1 MKWPI
6 LYLIDGSS
14 YIFRAYHAIRSL
26 STSKGFPTNAI
37 YGFNS
42 MIFKFLKDYKP
53 KYLGIV
59 FDSKGKT
66 FRDEIYPLYKANRAE
81 APDDLNVQISKIFET
96 VDAFRIP
103 QLQIEGYEADDII
116 GTIAKGM
123 EEEGVSVVLVTGD
136 KDFCQ
141 LVSEKVTLLD
151 TMRNKKTGI
160 REVVERFGVPPERV
174 TDVLALSGDAIDNI
188 PGVRGIGE
196 KTASELIRKFGS
208 LEKLLDSINEIPQR
222 QKELLEANKENAIL
236 SKELVTIKTDVPIK
250 ITLADLEYEGFDKDK
265 LGVIFEELEFK
276 SLLREL
282 GSFPRV
288 VPDNTHGKSMQDP
301 STPNTTQTELAVHEN
316 AGSGQ
321 EFDSVDSAQPATP
334 AVQQSQPVLQTV
346 SPVTEVSYDN
356 YHLVLSEK
364 ELNDVL
370 ERIEST
376 GEVSIDLE
384 TTSQD
389 PMQARI
395 VGIALS
401 PTPHEA
407 YYIPVAHKLT
417 ITDSSKQLGL
427 EYALGKL
434 RPVIEK
440 EEIKKI
446 GQNLKY
452 EFIILE
458 RYGIELRGI
467 SCDTMIAAHLID
479 ASRMSYSL
487 DELAKLYLGHK
498 TITYKDVTG
507 TGRDKINFEEVGLEK
522 AKIYA
527 CEDADVAMI
536 LSKKLTSQLEEI
548 NLINVFR
555 NTELNFIEVLA
566 RIEMNG
572 VKVDSAILDG
582 LSVEFERSLEEV
594 AKEIYGEVG
603 FEFNLNSPI
612 QLREVLFDKLRLPM
626 KKLTKTGEAST
637 DVEVLNEL
645 SKFHHIP
652 QKVLE
657 HRGLSKLKS
666 TYVDALPK
674 LINPETGR
682 IHTSFNQVGAS
693 TGRLSSSE
701 PNLQNIPIKTTE
713 GKRIREA
720 FIPEEGFLIL
730 SADYSQI
737 ELRLLAH
744 FSEDKSLVE
753 AFLAGSDI
761 HSRTASEI
769 FGVSEDLV
777 SPEMRRLAKTINF
790 GIIYGISPF
799 GLAKQLGTSNSIAK
813 SYINEYF
820 KRYGSVKSYMEK
832 SIQEAQ
838 KQGYAVSIIGRRRP
852 IPELKSKDRGTRG
865 FGERTAINTPIQ
877 GSAADIIKIAMIR
890 IHEKLKTGFKSRMI
904 LQVHD
909 ELLFEI
915 HRSELD
921 ELSKVIREEMERAW
935 NLRVPLRVDVGVGRN
950 WAEAH

>member
-1 MKWPI
+1 MDNKT

-26 STSKGFPTNAI
+26 RTSSGFPTNAI
-37 YGFNS
+37 FGFTS

-53 KYLGIV
+53 DYLGIV

-66 FRDEIYPLYKANRAE
+66 FRDDIYPLYKANRGAP
-81 APDDLNVQISKIFET
+81 PDDLEVQIPKIFEI
-96 VDAFRIP
+96 VDALQIP
-103 QLQIEGYEADDII
+103 QVQIEGYEADDII
-116 GTIAKGM
+116 GTLAERS
-123 EEEGVSVVLVTGD
+123 EEKSFNVVLVTGD

-141 LVSEKVTLLD
+141 LVSDKVTLLD

-160 REVVERFGVPPERV
+160 KEVIEKFGVSPERV
-174 TDVLALSGDAIDNI
+174 TDVLALSGDSIDNI

-208 LEKLLDSINEIPQR
+208 LEKLLESINEIPQR
-222 QKELLEANKENAIL
+222 QRELLEANRENALL
-236 SKELVTIKTDVPIK
+236 SKKLVTIKTDVPINVS
-250 ITLADLEYEGFDKDK
+250 LEDLRYGGFDKEK
-265 LGVIFEELEFK
+265 LAGIFEELEFK
-276 SLLREL
+276 SLVREIGGHPKSKPDSISGKTSKKPAQNSSQL
-282 GSFPRV
+282 GFLKEP
-288 VPDNTHGKSMQDP
+288 PY
-301 STPNTTQTELAVHEN
+301 PN
-316 AGSGQ
+316 
-321 EFDSVDSAQPATP
+321 
-334 AVQQSQPVLQTV
+334 PVS
-346 SPVTEVSYDN
+346 SPITISRSDQVSYDN
-356 YHLVLSEK
+356 YHLVVSPEDLDK
-364 ELNDVL
+364 VL
-370 ERIEST
+370 TRARST

-384 TTSQD
+384 TTSQE
-389 PMQARI
+389 PMKAQI

-401 PTPHEA
+401 PAPHEA
-407 YYIPVAHKLT
+407 YYIPVAHNSM
-417 ITDSSKQLGL
+417 ITGRFKQLELGYVL
-427 EYALGKL
+427 EKL
-434 RPVIEK
+434 KPLLKDAR
-440 EEIKKI
+440 IKKI

-452 EFIILE
+452 EFIVLE
-458 RYGIELRGI
+458 RYGLKLEGI
-467 SCDTMIAAHLID
+467 HCDTIIAAHMID

-487 DELAKLYLGHK
+487 DELAKVYLGHK

-507 TGRDKINFEEVGLEK
+507 TGRDRIDFSDVEIEK
-522 AKIYA
+522 AKVYA

-536 LSKKLTSQLEEI
+536 LSKKLISQLQE
-548 NLINVFR
+548 LDLLNVFKDI
-555 NTELNFIEVLA
+555 ELDFIEVLA
-566 RIEMNG
+566 RMEING
-572 VKVDSAILDG
+572 VRVEPSFLAE
-582 LSVEFERSLEEV
+582 LSVEFEKSLDKM
-594 AKEIYGEVG
+594 ARDIYSEVG

-612 QLREVLFDKLRLPM
+612 QLREVLFDRLKLPSR
-626 KKLTKTGEAST
+626 KLTRTGEAST

-645 SKFHHIP
+645 GKFHPVP
-652 QKVLE
+652 QKVLDY
-657 HRGLSKLKS
+657 RGISKLKS

-682 IHTSFNQVGAS
+682 IHTSFNQVGTS

-701 PNLQNIPIKTTE
+701 PNLQNIPIKTPE

-720 FIPEEGFLIL
+720 FVPEEGYLIL

-744 FSEDKSLVE
+744 FSEDKSLVD

-790 GIIYGISPF
+790 GIIYGISGF

-820 KRYGSVKSYMEK
+820 KRYQGVKSYMEK
-832 SIQEAQ
+832 SVQDAQ
-838 KQGYAVSIIGRRRP
+838 RTGYAVTILGRRRP
-852 IPELKSKDRGTRG
+852 IPELWSKDRGTRG

-877 GSAADIIKIAMIR
+877 GSAADIIKIAMIK
-890 IHEKLKTGFKSRMI
+890 IHEKLKSGFKSRMI

-909 ELLFEI
+909 ELLFEA
-915 HRSELD
+915 HEDELD
-921 ELSKVIREEMERAW
+921 EVSRIIKAEMEGAW
-935 NLRVPLRVDVGVGRN
+935 RLRVPLRVDIGIGKN